1 MSETTIAGLLKA
13 RDDMMGEL
21 MALRERAAAVFNDVE
36 AMDRVLRALG
46 YDGDLGARQP
56 RHARLV
62 IFNRNELR
70 QWVLRE
76 LRKGEPL
83 SSRDLAERICAEEGK
98 DIRDARMVLDVTRRV
113 SKAVR
118 LLHAKRAVR
127 GEKDRM
133 GRWVWGPSDA
143 R

>member
-1 MSETTIAGLLKA
+1 MSETTIAGFLKA

-21 MALRERAAAVFNDVE
+21 AAIRERAAAVYNDVE
-36 AMDRVLRALG
+36 ALDRVLRALG
-46 YDGDLGARQP
+46 YEGDLEGRTARQ
-56 RHARLV
+56 ARLV

-70 QWVLRE
+70 QFILRE

-83 SSRDLAERICAEEGK
+83 TSRDLAERICGEEGK

-118 LLHAKRAVR
+118 LLKGKRAVR

-133 GRWVWGPSDA
+133 GRWLWRLAPLP
-143 R
+143 